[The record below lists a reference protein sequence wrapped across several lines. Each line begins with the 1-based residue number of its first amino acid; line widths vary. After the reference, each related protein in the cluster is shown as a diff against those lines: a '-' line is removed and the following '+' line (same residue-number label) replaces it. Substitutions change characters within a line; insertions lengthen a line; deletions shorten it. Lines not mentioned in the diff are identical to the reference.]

1 MTENQNSNS
10 NYQRNDR
17 GRFNR
22 PRSSKEWK
30 LIEKMVMS
38 SQDEHR
44 KARRWGIFFKSLTF
58 VYLFVMLMI
67 FNPGMWDSG
76 TVTASEPHVGL
87 VDLKGM
93 IMDDSEA
100 SADRLVSGLRD
111 AFEAE
116 HSKGVILRVNSP
128 GGSPVQS
135 GLVYREVQRLKQL
148 HPEKKVYA
156 VITDI
161 GASGAYYIS
170 ASADEIYA
178 DPASLVGSIG
188 VVSDGF
194 GFVGVME
201 KLGVERRVYTSGTN
215 KAMLDPFQ
223 PEDPKQKEFFSSILS
238 DVHQQFIDAVKEGRG
253 DRIKDDDIVF
263 SGLFWSGRQALELG
277 LVDGLASP
285 GQVAREI
292 IGQEE
297 IVDYTPRVSPLQAFT
312 SRLGVS
318 MADRLM
324 ATLGI
329 GTISLK

>member
-1 MTENQNSNS
+1 P
-10 NYQRNDR
+10 QRNEHE
-17 GRFNR
+17 
-22 PRSSKEWK
+22 RSSSLERMPNVSNG
-30 LIEKMVMS
+30 E
-38 SQDEHR
+38 QR
-44 KARRWGIFFKSLTF
+44 QAGFIFRC
-58 VYLFVMLMI
+58 
-67 FNPGMWDSG
+67 MWDSG

>member
-1 MTENQNSNS
+1 MTEDQNSNK

-30 LIEKMVMS
+30 LLEKMVMS

-58 VYLFVMLMI
+58 VYLFVVLMM
-67 FNPGMWDSG
+67 FNWSSSG
-76 TVTASEPHVGL
+76 VSVSEPHVAL

-93 IMDDSEA
+93 IADDEDA
-100 SADRLVSGLRD
+100 SADRLVKGLRD
-111 AFEAE
+111 AFEAK
-116 HSKGVILRVNSP
+116 HSKGIILRVNSP

-135 GLVYREVQRLKQL
+135 GLVYREVQRLKKKY
-148 HPEKKVYA
+148 PEKKVYA

-194 GFVGVME
+194 GFVGTME

-215 KAMLDPFQ
+215 KAMLDPFT
-223 PEDPKQKEFFSSILS
+223 PEDPKQTEFFNTILA

-253 DRIKDDDIVF
+253 DRIKDDDMVF

-292 IGQEE
+292 IGQEKM
-297 IVDYTPRVSPLQAFT
+297 VDYTPGVSPFAAFT
-312 SRLGVS
+312 KGLGVA
-318 MADRLM
+318 MADRAM
-324 ATLGI
+324 AVLGI
-329 GTISLK
+329 NTVSLK

>member
-1 MTENQNSNS
+1 
-10 NYQRNDR
+10 
-17 GRFNR
+17 
-22 PRSSKEWK
+22 
-30 LIEKMVMS
+30 
-38 SQDEHR
+38 
-44 KARRWGIFFKSLTF
+44 
-58 VYLFVMLMI
+58 
-67 FNPGMWDSG
+67 
-76 TVTASEPHVGL
+76 
-87 VDLKGM
+87 
-93 IMDDSEA
+93 
-100 SADRLVSGLRD
+100 
-111 AFEAE
+111 
-116 HSKGVILRVNSP
+116 
-128 GGSPVQS
+128 
-135 GLVYREVQRLKQL
+135 EVQRLKQL